1 MFWDGGV
8 GSRGDF
14 MISLGVLYCMAC
26 MVMLGCWS
34 WVFVLVFP
42 CCCKHCFLWDCHMVV
57 LEGCKQFFVVFCGA
71 EGLQALSSV
80 VVLTDGL
87 ERLFWYC
94 RICVGLVVLMM
105 CLFCC
110 WGIGM
115 WGSPLWH
122 ICGLSLLFLVLFCN
136 KILENTRMWDS
147 FA

>member
-1 MFWDGGV
+1 MGVSYGGPGRLQAMFV
-8 GSRGDF
+8 
-14 MISLGVLYCMAC
+14 A
-26 MVMLGCWS
+26 
-34 WVFVLVFP
+34 
-42 CCCKHCFLWDCHMVV
+42 
-57 LEGCKQFFVVFCGA
+57 VFCGV

-105 CLFCC
+105 CLFVH

-115 WGSPLWH
+115 QESPLWQ
-122 ICGLSLLFLVLFCN
+122 ISGLSSLFLVLFCN
-136 KILENTRMWDS
+136 KILENMGMWDG